1 MSRIFEAFVENENAI
16 RRVVARYC
24 ARPEDVDEL
33 VQETFL
39 KCFAAELKAEIQE
52 PKHFL
57 LRAAKNTAL
66 SEIKKKRNTTTDY
79 LEDSADK
86 DVLVDE
92 GQFSPETRYDG
103 RRKLAVLAMAIGSL
117 SADDQRMLLMRKM
130 EHLKFKQIALR
141 MDVSVSTVQ
150 KRVAAALLHCNAFFR
165 SRGYDPIEFGGHSLT
180 PKSSNI
186 AGWPQKSTR
195 RELDND

>member
-1 MSRIFEAFVENENAI
+1 MSKIFEAFVENEYVI
-16 RRVVARYC
+16 RRVIARYC
-24 ARPEDVDEL
+24 SRPEDIDEL

-39 KCFAAELKAEIQE
+39 KCFAAELKTVIQE
-52 PKHFL
+52 PKYFL

-103 RRKLAVLAMAIGSL
+103 KRKLAVLAMAIGSL
-117 SADDQRMLLMRKM
+117 SADDQKMLLMRKM

-165 SRGYDPIEFGGHSLT
+165 ARGYDPIEFGGISVR
-180 PKSSNI
+180 PKGANI
-186 AGWPQKSTR
+186 SDWPSQNKR
-195 RELDND
+195 RELDHE